1 LILNSR
7 TPINRINLSFE
18 ELDLKLS
25 YELTS
30 WLRLYGGGGM
40 LVGRDPNS
48 LQRGTSQAG
57 AELSSPWTIWDGKVR
72 PVAYVDI
79 QANARSNWRVA
90 SSVMA
95 GLQFEDARIGD
106 RNLQV
111 LAEYFGGPS
120 PNGQFFLTISNGSDS
135 ASTSTIKSRHSR
147 DSRPHRH
154 EEGLR

>member
-1 LILNSR
+1 
-7 TPINRINLSFE
+7 LSFE

-30 WLRLYGGGGM
+30 WLTLYGGGGM
-40 LVGRDPNS
+40 LVERDPNS

-72 PVAYVDI
+72 PVAYVDV
-79 QANARSNWRVA
+79 QANARSHGRVA

-120 PNGQFFLTISNGSDS
+120 PNGQFFSHNI
-135 ASTSTIKSRHSR
+135 
-147 DSRPHRH
+147 
-154 EEGLR
+154 EWFGLGIHLYY